1 MLGAEYCGGGL
12 AFKAYFQDVCGRNF
26 LEGVS
31 AHMLAG
37 EAPIP
42 GLYIRVAKK
51 LQQKFGLSDEGVAYW
66 VVHDSADEDHSD
78 VGRQLLDQF
87 APTQKDKELVLK
99 IVRETVDVMHV
110 MYDDFY
116 AHMKALP
123 AAKVAERVT

>member
-1 MLGAEYCGGGL
+1 
-12 AFKAYFQDVCGRNF
+12 VCGRNF

-42 GLYIRVAKK
+42 GLYIRVARK
-51 LQQKFGLSDEGVAYW
+51 LQQKFGLDDEGIAYW
-66 VVHDSADEDHSD
+66 VVHDSADEDHSG
-78 VGRQLLDQF
+78 VGRELLDQF
-87 APTQKDKELVLK
+87 APSDRDKELVLK

-116 AHMKALP
+116 RHMKAI
-123 AAKVAERVT
+123 AA

>member
-1 MLGAEYCGGGL
+1 MLNADYCGGGL
-12 AFKAYFQDVCGRNF
+12 AFKSYFADVCGRNF

-51 LQQKFGLSDEGVAYW
+51 LQQKFDLSEEGIAYW

-78 VGRQLLDQF
+78 VGRELLEQF
-87 APTQKDKELVLK
+87 APTQNDMELVLK
-99 IVRETVDVMHV
+99 TVRECVNVMHV

-116 AHMKALP
+116 ANMKKL
-123 AAKVAERVT
+123 